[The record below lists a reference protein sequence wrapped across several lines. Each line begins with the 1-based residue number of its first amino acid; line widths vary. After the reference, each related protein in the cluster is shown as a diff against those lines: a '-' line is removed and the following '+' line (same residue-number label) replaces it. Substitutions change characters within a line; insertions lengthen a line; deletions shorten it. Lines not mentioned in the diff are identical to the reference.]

1 MPNYKITYADGST
14 NNIIANEEWCKN
26 IAGASYELNGE
37 VEETQGMI
45 NARQR
50 EWRNNELLQTDFI
63 VPLSDHPQ
71 RSAYMTY
78 RTQLRDW
85 PSTSNYIIL
94 QRHLFF

>member
-63 VPLSDHPQ
+63 VPLSDH
-71 RSAYMTY
+71 R
-78 RTQLRDW
+78 
-85 PSTSNYIIL
+85 L
-94 QRHLFF
+94 QHSERHNSRGNQHYHLAVQ